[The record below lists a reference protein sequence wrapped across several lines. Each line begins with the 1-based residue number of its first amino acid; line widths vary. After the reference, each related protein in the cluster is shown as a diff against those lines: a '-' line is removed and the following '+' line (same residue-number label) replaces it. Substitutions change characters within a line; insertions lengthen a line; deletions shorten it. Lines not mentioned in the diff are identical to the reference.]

1 MPDICHDAREG
12 APLSASERI
21 IRIVIVVYF
30 VGFASAFAFL
40 TPIGSGF
47 DEWNHL
53 AYANYVARTGRIPN
67 QYAAH
72 EAIHFEGHQPPL
84 YYFLAAGLLRLIND
98 GDAAGDFRPD
108 VSVRA
113 LDRRAAY
120 VLRGLSVALATLNL
134 LLVFRVAGY
143 FPLAG
148 LWRCF
153 PAAFVATLPQFAYVS
168 GSVNND
174 NLANLTA
181 TAAIVCLL
189 EILARPVR
197 LRPYLL
203 FGCWLGLGLLTKKTA
218 LFLVPVAAAEF
229 AYLLCKVS
237 GGRAQLVLRFAAA
250 GLLCAFISG
259 WLFVRNHRLYGDW
272 LGTDMEEKTL
282 QYFVDKK
289 PLWAPYFVGR
299 FPGMLSVSGL
309 LLTGFQALA
318 PLLPLVLVLGA
329 MGLAGAAGIARAMRS
344 RRRPGA
350 GAILLFLAPG
360 VGASSLFYWVLA
372 SWYVPGEFGG
382 RLYSSAIGFFGSW
395 EAQLPAGVYLLY
407 GGLLLAALGGLGLQF
422 WQQEFRVDA
431 RIGLAVALI
440 GSCFAGV
447 LYYNTTYSQAQGRF
461 LFPVLS
467 LLGVLVALGLQALLA
482 RFHRR
487 SARLLALGL
496 IVGALLASDAIV
508 VAVLPTVAK

>member
-1 MPDICHDAREG
+1 MSGTCHDAREA

-21 IRIVIVVYF
+21 VRMVIVMYF

-40 TPIGSGF
+40 MPIGSGF

-67 QYAAH
+67 QYVAP

-98 GDAAGDFRPD
+98 GDAAEDFRPN

-113 LDRRAAY
+113 LDVRGAY
-120 VLRGLSVALATLNL
+120 VLRILSVALATMNL
-134 LLVFRVAGY
+134 LLVFRIAGY
-143 FPLAG
+143 FPLVG

-168 GSVNND
+168 GSINND

-189 EILARPVR
+189 EILTRPVR
-197 LRPYLL
+197 VRPYLL

-218 LFLVPVAAAEF
+218 LFLVPVAAGEF
-229 AYLLCKVS
+229 AYLLWKVC
-237 GGRAQLVLRFAAA
+237 GGRARLLFRFAGA
-250 GLLCAFISG
+250 GLVCALLSG

-272 LGTDMEEKTL
+272 LGTEMEEKTL
-282 QYFVDKK
+282 QYLVDKK

-299 FPGMLSVSGL
+299 FPGMLSVSAL
-309 LLTGFQALA
+309 LLMGFRALT
-318 PLLPLVLVLGA
+318 PLLPLVLALSA
-329 MGLAGAAGIARAMRS
+329 MGLTGAAGIVRAMRS
-344 RRRPGA
+344 RRRLGIGTTA
-350 GAILLFLAPG
+350 LLITPG
-360 VGASSLFYWVLA
+360 VAASSVFYWLLA
-372 SWYVPGEFGG
+372 FWYAPGEFTG

-395 EAQLPAGVYLLY
+395 EAQLPTGIYLLY
-407 GGLLLAALGGLGLQF
+407 GALLLAALGGLGSQ
-422 WQQEFRVDA
+422 WRREFRLEE
-431 RIGLAVALI
+431 RTGLALALI

-447 LYYNTTYSQAQGRF
+447 VYYNATYSQAQGRF
-461 LFPVLS
+461 LFPVVS
-467 LLGVLVALGLQALLA
+467 LVGVLVALGLDALLV
-482 RFHRR
+482 RFRLQ
-487 SARLLALGL
+487 SARSLALGL
-496 IVGALLASDAIV
+496 IVGAFLASDIIAIAILLKV
-508 VAVLPTVAK
+508 VG